1 MVEFK
6 TQQEL
11 KVTISLAAEYAAP
24 PGDTFFDGQL
34 VYPMSREGFT
44 MFEFAVMDML
54 KGLGLATLEQ
64 KGDQDKDKVD
74 DKFAR

>member
-11 KVTISLAAEYAAP
+11 KVTVSLTAEYAAP

-34 VYPMSREGFT
+34 IYPMSREQFT
-44 MFEFAVMDML
+44 MFEGAVMDML
-54 KGLGLATLEQ
+54 KGLGLAALEQ
-64 KGDQDKDKVD
+64 KGGPKK
-74 DKFAR
+74 